1 MNKLFIDGLSFYS
14 SLFPP
19 EKSCFCPVPR
29 QRSAHVCL
37 PMSLCRCR
45 TMGLCMSAYQCRC
58 VSAELWVCAC
68 LLTNVAMSLQN
79 YGEHGREL
87 ITVEVALRLLA
98 ALADPG
104 PAIERSVQ
112 RGHSPHL
119 LKNLLHSSV
128 FKARRRK

>member
-1 MNKLFIDGLSFYS
+1 MW
-14 SLFPP
+14 
-19 EKSCFCPVPR
+19 
-29 QRSAHVCL
+29 A
-37 PMSLCRCR
+37 
-45 TMGLCMSAYQCRC
+45 
-58 VSAELWVCAC
+58 
-68 LLTNVAMSLQN
+68 QN

-128 FKARRRK
+128 FKARCPIDWCVAYKCDCPLVLPVGC

>member
-1 MNKLFIDGLSFYS
+1 MW
-14 SLFPP
+14 
-19 EKSCFCPVPR
+19 
-29 QRSAHVCL
+29 A
-37 PMSLCRCR
+37 
-45 TMGLCMSAYQCRC
+45 
-58 VSAELWVCAC
+58 
-68 LLTNVAMSLQN
+68 QN

-119 LKNLLHSSV
+119 LKNLLHSAV
-128 FKARRRK
+128 FKVRRQEYLVKVMCF